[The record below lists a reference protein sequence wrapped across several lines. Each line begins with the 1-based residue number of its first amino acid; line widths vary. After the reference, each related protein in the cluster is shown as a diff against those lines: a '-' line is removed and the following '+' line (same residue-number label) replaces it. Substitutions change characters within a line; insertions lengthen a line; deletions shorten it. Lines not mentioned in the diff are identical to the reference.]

1 MGKMNVS
8 AQKHSARTI
17 GKKPEI
23 GFVLPKWPFPS
34 PTFLLPALP
43 FFFFFFFNFLLSV
56 LILEVISLLILNHS
70 WVVVGVMGFRKRYIF
85 VLGGV
90 TGVYSYV
97 KKSSSVHLRYIF

>member
-1 MGKMNVS
+1 MAVPIS
-8 AQKHSARTI
+8 H
-17 GKKPEI
+17 
-23 GFVLPKWPFPS
+23 
-34 PTFLLPALP
+34 LLAASIAL
-43 FFFFFFFNFLLSV
+43 FFFFFFNFLLSV